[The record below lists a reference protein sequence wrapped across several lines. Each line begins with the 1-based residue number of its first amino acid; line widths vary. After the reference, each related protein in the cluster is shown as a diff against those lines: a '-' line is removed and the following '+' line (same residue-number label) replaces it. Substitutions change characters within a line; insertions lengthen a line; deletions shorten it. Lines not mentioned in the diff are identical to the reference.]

1 MQEMT
6 IAEQSLST
14 VTLRKVA
21 SAVYLATEK
30 SIADDISKNLILA
43 ANVIE
48 KLRAENEL
56 LRSQVARLQVDD
68 PAFTH
73 L

>member
-6 IAEQSLST
+6 IAEQSLDT

-43 ANVIE
+43 ANVID

-56 LRSQVARLQVDD
+56 LRSQVINLQSDD
-68 PAFTH
+68 HDNF
-73 L
+73 

>member
-6 IAEQSLST
+6 IAEQSLDT
-14 VTLRKVA
+14 VTIRKVA

-43 ANVIE
+43 ANVID

-56 LRSQVARLQVDD
+56 LRSQVINLQSDD
-68 PAFTH
+68 HDNF
-73 L
+73 